1 MWGDLTSI
9 LLKHTK
15 GHKEMKKILVGVAI
29 AAAAC
34 GCVSVNQNDG
44 GNACRRPC
52 IAKDIVHEKFTV
64 ADNVVTAQDNIN
76 CLFGFICWGSS
87 ATHIADAVC
96 GQNSLFTRALD
107 KAKNG
112 AYANACDA
120 AKCDQIVGAKYKVT
134 TKDYFV
140 FKQFNAEVSGYPATL
155 SGVELIENKTP
166 CCK

>member
-1 MWGDLTSI
+1 
-9 LLKHTK
+9 
-15 GHKEMKKILVGVAI
+15 MKKLMIGAAI
-29 AAAAC
+29 AAIAC

-44 GNACRRPC
+44 GSACRKPC

-64 ADNVVTAQDNIN
+64 ATNTVSAEDQINV
-76 CLFGFICWGSS
+76 LFGFISWGST
-87 ATHIADAVC
+87 ATHTADAVC
-96 GQNSLFTRALD
+96 CGETSSFPFLVPLSA

-134 TKDYFV
+134 TDDYFV
-140 FKQFNAEVSGYPATL
+140 FKKVKAEITGYPASLT
-155 SGVELIENKTP
+155 GVELIENKAP

>member
-1 MWGDLTSI
+1 
-9 LLKHTK
+9 
-15 GHKEMKKILVGVAI
+15 MKKLMIGAAI
-29 AAAAC
+29 AAIAC

-64 ADNVVTAQDNIN
+64 AKNTVSAQDKLYD
-76 CLFGFICWGSS
+76 LFGLFTFGSS
-87 ATHIADAVC
+87 ATHEADAVC
-96 GQNSLFTRALD
+96 GKEKSFFEKVFPSGAD

-120 AKCDQIVGAKYKVT
+120 AKCDQIVGAKYKVKT
-134 TKDYFV
+134 TNYFV
-140 FKQFNAEVSGYPATL
+140 FKIFNAEITGYPASLT
-155 SGVELIENKTP
+155 GVELIENKTP

>member
-1 MWGDLTSI
+1 MN
-9 LLKHTK
+9 
-15 GHKEMKKILVGVAI
+15 KILVGVAI

-64 ADNVVTAQDNIN
+64 ADKPVTAQDNIN

-87 ATHIADAVC
+87 ATHTADAVC
-96 GQNSLFTRALD
+96 GQSSFIPNALD

-134 TKDYFV
+134 TKNYFV
-140 FKQFNAEVSGYPATL
+140 FKQFNAEISGYPATL

-166 CCK
+166 CCVK

>member
-1 MWGDLTSI
+1 MIGA
-9 LLKHTK
+9 
-15 GHKEMKKILVGVAI
+15 VVAAI
-29 AAAAC
+29 AC

-44 GNACRRPC
+44 GNACRKPC

-64 ADNVVTAQDNIN
+64 ADKTVSAEDNIN

-96 GQNSLFTRALD
+96 TGSSLGLIPSGMD

-120 AKCDQIVGAKYKVT
+120 AKCDQIMAARYKVT
-134 TKDYFV
+134 TDDYFV
-140 FKQFNAEVSGYPATL
+140 FKKYKAEITGYPATL
-155 SGVELIENKTP
+155 TGVELIENKAP
-166 CCK
+166 CCR

>member
-1 MWGDLTSI
+1 
-9 LLKHTK
+9 
-15 GHKEMKKILVGVAI
+15 MKKSMLCAVI
-29 AAAAC
+29 AAIAC

-44 GNACRRPC
+44 GNACRKPC

-64 ADNVVTAQDNIN
+64 AAQTVSAQDQLN
-76 CLFGFICWGSS
+76 CLFGFICWGST

-96 GQNSLFTRALD
+96 GQGPFLNAAA

-120 AKCDQIVGAKYKVT
+120 AKCDQVVGAKYKVT
-134 TKDYFV
+134 TEDYFV
-140 FKQFNAEVSGYPATL
+140 FKKIKAEITGYPATL

-166 CCK
+166 CSCCKK

>member
-1 MWGDLTSI
+1 
-9 LLKHTK
+9 
-15 GHKEMKKILVGVAI
+15 MKKLMVGAVVAAI
-29 AAAAC
+29 AC

-44 GNACRRPC
+44 GNACRKPC

-64 ADNVVTAQDNIN
+64 SDKTVSAVDNIN

-96 GQNSLFTRALD
+96 SGTSILPSCLD

-120 AKCDQIVGAKYKVT
+120 AKCDQIMAAKYKVT
-134 TKDYFV
+134 TEDYFV
-140 FKQFNAEVSGYPATL
+140 FKKYKAEITGYPATL
-155 SGVELIENKTP
+155 TGVELIENKTP

>member
-1 MWGDLTSI
+1 MIGA
-9 LLKHTK
+9 
-15 GHKEMKKILVGVAI
+15 VVA
-29 AAAAC
+29 AVAC

-44 GNACRRPC
+44 GNACRKPC

-64 ADNVVTAQDNIN
+64 ADTTVSAEDNIN

-96 GQNSLFTRALD
+96 TGSALSLIPSGMD

-120 AKCDQIVGAKYKVT
+120 AKCDQIMAAKYKVT
-134 TKDYFV
+134 TDDYFV
-140 FKQFNAEVSGYPATL
+140 FKKYKAEITGYPATL
-155 SGVELIENKTP
+155 TGVELIENKTP

>member
-1 MWGDLTSI
+1 
-9 LLKHTK
+9 
-15 GHKEMKKILVGVAI
+15 MKKLMIGAVVAAI
-29 AAAAC
+29 AC

-44 GNACRRPC
+44 GNACRKPC

-64 ADNVVTAQDNIN
+64 ADKTVSAEDNIN

-96 GQNSLFTRALD
+96 TGSSLGLIPSGMD

-120 AKCDQIVGAKYKVT
+120 AKCDQIMAARYKVT
-134 TKDYFV
+134 TDDYFV
-140 FKQFNAEVSGYPATL
+140 FKKYKAEITGYPATL
-155 SGVELIENKTP
+155 TGVELIENKAP
-166 CCK
+166 CCR

>member
-1 MWGDLTSI
+1 MN
-9 LLKHTK
+9 
-15 GHKEMKKILVGVAI
+15 KIIVGIVI
-29 AAAAC
+29 AAVAC

-64 ADNVVTAQDNIN
+64 SDKTVSAEDNLN
-76 CLFGFICWGSS
+76 CLFGLICWGST

-96 GQNSLFTRALD
+96 GQNTFVPNALD

-120 AKCDQIVGAKYKVT
+120 AKCDQIVGAKYKIT

-140 FKQFNAEVSGYPATL
+140 FKQLKAEITGYPASLT
-155 SGVELIENKTP
+155 GVELIENKTP

>member
-1 MWGDLTSI
+1 MLCRDCKTNR
-9 LLKHTK
+9 
-15 GHKEMKKILVGVAI
+15 KESKTMKKLMVGAVVAAI
-29 AAAAC
+29 AC

-64 ADNVVTAQDNIN
+64 SDKTVSAQDNIN

-96 GQNSLFTRALD
+96 GEASILPSGLD

-120 AKCDQIVGAKYKVT
+120 AKCDQIVAAKYKVT
-134 TKDYFV
+134 TDDYFV
-140 FKQFNAEVSGYPATL
+140 FKKYKAEITGYPATL
-155 SGVELIENKTP
+155 AGVELIDNKTP